1 MTAYK
6 LINVYTNLLSANNSW
21 STLNVNVIINFSAIF
36 RGLKPELRR
45 CNIYEVP
52 KHRILPEFMT
62 RHGVFVHLCIIYE
75 WKKAFV
81 DVLLLP
87 ISSDQTDIVTT
98 EIAGLGKKRSLPKG
112 LLTETGEYEREKIC
126 TRASLTKTH
135 TLSPIVAAAQPRD
148 IIYQW
153 TNAGTRMLLLKWN
166 NISLKAYAC
175 TRPKAHIS
183 SLSGWW
189 IRSRGH

>member
-1 MTAYK
+1 M
-6 LINVYTNLLSANNSW
+6 
-21 STLNVNVIINFSAIF
+21 
-36 RGLKPELRR
+36 
-45 CNIYEVP
+45 
-52 KHRILPEFMT
+52 
-62 RHGVFVHLCIIYE
+62 
-75 WKKAFV
+75 

-153 TNAGTRMLLLKWN
+153 TNAGTRMLLLK
-166 NISLKAYAC
+166 
-175 TRPKAHIS
+175 
-183 SLSGWW
+183 
-189 IRSRGH
+189 

>member
-6 LINVYTNLLSANNSW
+6 LINIYNDLLSANNSW
-21 STLNVNVIINFSAIF
+21 STLNVNVIINFSGIF

-98 EIAGLGKKRSLPKG
+98 EIAGLGKKHSLPKG
-112 LLTETGEYEREKIC
+112 LPTVEQRDRRIWERENMYKSEPYENSHAISNC
-126 TRASLTKTH
+126 GCCPATGYHLSVDKCRDENAASQMK
-135 TLSPIVAAAQPRD
+135 
-148 IIYQW
+148 
-153 TNAGTRMLLLKWN
+153 
-166 NISLKAYAC
+166 
-175 TRPKAHIS
+175 
-183 SLSGWW
+183 
-189 IRSRGH
+189 